1 MTPNR
6 IFDTADSTHSSKVE
20 CGLMRG
26 FSLIELL
33 IVVAI
38 IMIIAAISI
47 PNLLRSRMA
56 ANEASAVGSVRTIN
70 VAAVEYQGIYGAGYP
85 GSLKVIGTTGNAT
98 SCSNAQLID
107 SVLTSGMKSGYK
119 LEIIPGT
126 QEVPSA
132 SLPQGCTAGF
142 ADGYV
147 ITATPQ
153 TVGTTGQRAF
163 CSDATGVIRS
173 NPTGTAVYASPLC
186 DASQTP
192 LQ

>member
-1 MTPNR
+1 MERPMTPNP
-6 IFDTADSTHSSKVE
+6 IFSGANATTRLNFA
-20 CGLMRG
+20 RG

-70 VAAVEYQGIYGAGYP
+70 TAAIEYQGIYGAGYP
-85 GSLKVIGTTGNAT
+85 ASLKIVGTTGPTT
-98 SCSNAQLID
+98 SCNNAQLID
-107 SVLTSGMKSGYK
+107 SVLTGGTKAGYNF
-119 LEIIPGT
+119 EIVPGT
-126 QEVPSA
+126 KDVPST
-132 SLPQGCTAGF
+132 SVPQGCTAGF
-142 ADGYV
+142 SDGYV

-173 NPTGTAVYASPLC
+173 NPTGTAVYTSPLC

>member
-1 MTPNR
+1 MKPNP
-6 IFDTADSTHSSKVE
+6 IVGAANEKVLSSVD
-20 CGLMRG
+20 RG

-70 VAAVEYQGIYGAGYP
+70 TAAIEYQSIYGAGFP

-98 SCSNAQLID
+98 SCNNAQLID
-107 SVLTSGMKSGYK
+107 SVLTSGVKAGYK
-119 LEIIPGT
+119 LEIVPGAQEIPST
-126 QEVPSA
+126 AV
-132 SLPQGCTAGF
+132 PQGCTAGS

-147 ITATPQ
+147 VTATPV

-173 NPTGTAVYASPLC
+173 NPTGTAVYTSPLC
-186 DASQTP
+186 DASQSP